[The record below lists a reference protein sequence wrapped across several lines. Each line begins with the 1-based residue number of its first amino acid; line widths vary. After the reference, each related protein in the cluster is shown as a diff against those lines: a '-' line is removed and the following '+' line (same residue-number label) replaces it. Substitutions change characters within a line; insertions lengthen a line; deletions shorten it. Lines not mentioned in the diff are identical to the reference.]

1 VSEDRAE
8 TTPPSAPEPGAPAP
22 VEESPEGSAGPPLDP
37 PASESATEPA
47 ASGPAEPTPAAP
59 PAAQSSL
66 AAPRG
71 MSYAV
76 DIVFCIDVTGSMTPI
91 IDQVKANALAF
102 YDDVQSNLIE
112 KGKNVAQLRVR
123 VIAFRDFAAD
133 GPAALEESSFFTLPD
148 ERAGFSEFVNGLVA
162 QGGGDAPESGLEA
175 VALAMNSQWT
185 TTGDRRR
192 QVVVVWT
199 DQPAHPLDPSILPA
213 DLASRVPG
221 DFSALTDL
229 WEDEQ
234 GPMGSSSKRLIV
246 FAPDG
251 PGWSDISS
259 VWENVVHHP
268 SQAGGG
274 LSEVDYGTIIDS
286 IGNSV

>member
-1 VSEDRAE
+1 MTEHPTVAE
-8 TTPPSAPEPGAPAP
+8 TPFAPTEPDPSVSG
-22 VEESPEGSAGPPLDP
+22 VESPEGSAGPPVGESS
-37 PASESATEPA
+37 PA
-47 ASGPAEPTPAAP
+47 PAAP
-59 PAAQSSL
+59 SPASAPATPGAPAAQSSL

-71 MSYAV
+71 LSYAV

-91 IDQVKANALAF
+91 IDQVKANALGF

-123 VIAFRDFAAD
+123 VVAFRDFAAD
-133 GPAALEESSFFTLPD
+133 GSAALEECPFFTLPT
-148 ERAGFSEFVNGLVA
+148 ERAGFSEFVNSLIA

-175 VALAMNSQWT
+175 VALAMNSPWT

-199 DQPAHPLDPSILPA
+199 DQPAHPIDPSLLPA
-213 DLASRVPG
+213 DLTSRVPA

-229 WEDEQ
+229 WEDAQ
-234 GPMGSSSKRLIV
+234 GPMGSSAKRLIL

>member
-1 VSEDRAE
+1 
-8 TTPPSAPEPGAPAP
+8 
-22 VEESPEGSAGPPLDP
+22 
-37 PASESATEPA
+37 
-47 ASGPAEPTPAAP
+47 
-59 PAAQSSL
+59 
-66 AAPRG
+66 

-91 IDQVKANALAF
+91 IDQVKGNALAF

-148 ERAGFSEFVNGLVA
+148 ERAGFSEFVNGLIA

-199 DQPAHPLDPSILPA
+199 DQPAHPLDPTSLPS